1 MQSTDYRGELPILAS
16 PRRAMERRPC
26 GPRPSTPASAG
37 RPTAAIHTD
46 PRSKDKSWADGI
58 GQPGKLG
65 GRVRSLA
72 YLRLTAAGA
81 SALGAARR
89 RRLAYLRLTAA
100 GVSAL
105 GAARRRRLAYLRLTA
120 AGVSALG
127 AARRRRLAY
136 LRLAAAVASALGAA
150 RRRRLAYL
158 RLAAAVAS
166 ALGAARR
173 RSCPPRSGLRPLL
186 RLYFAAPAAHRHGT
200 AFTRHEPTSP
210 GGSGRWGALR
220 SVIKAEAEGHATF
233 AEQRSTKLNL

>member
-72 YLRLTAAGA
+72 YLRLKAAGA
-81 SALGAARR
+81 SALGAGPA
-89 RRLAYLRLTAA
+89 APA
-100 GVSAL
+100 GVPSPEGCGNECL
-105 GAARRRRLAYLRLTA
+105 GSGPAAP
-120 AGVSALG
+120 AGVPSPGGCGCERLGSGPAALM
-127 AARRRRLAY
+127 
-136 LRLAAAVASALGAA
+136 S
-150 RRRRLAYL
+150 
-158 RLAAAVAS
+158 
-166 ALGAARR
+166 
-173 RSCPPRSGLRPLL
+173 PRSGLRPLL

-200 AFTRHEPTSP
+200 SFTRHVPTAL
-210 GGSGRWGALR
+210 GGSGRRGALR

>member
-26 GPRPSTPASAG
+26 GPRPSTPAEAG

-100 GVSAL
+100 G
-105 GAARRRRLAYLRLTA
+105 
-120 AGVSALG
+120 
-127 AARRRRLAY
+127 
-136 LRLAAAVASALGAA
+136 
-150 RRRRLAYL
+150 
-158 RLAAAVAS
+158 AS

>member
-72 YLRLTAAGA
+72 YLRLKAAGA

-89 RRLAYLRLTAA
+89 RRLE
-100 GVSAL
+100 
-105 GAARRRRLAYLRLTA
+105 
-120 AGVSALG
+120 
-127 AARRRRLAY
+127 Y

-150 RRRRLAYL
+150 RRLLEYL
-158 RLAAAVAS
+158 RLAAAGAS

-210 GGSGRWGALR
+210 GGSGRWDALR